1 MSNFNFLKIFVKKN
15 IGSIIVRLSKKQI
28 ARISR
33 NNQTCIFQI
42 CNKFE
47 NKCKTTG
54 IKWKFSVG
62 FKFTAEVRSQQN
74 APALGRLFKILL
86 SKTGMG
92 SCGREVPRL
101 LCNFEPRLL
110 QKFQSNHQE

>member
-1 MSNFNFLKIFVKKN
+1 MSNSNFLKIFVKKN

-42 CNKFE
+42 CNKVE

-54 IKWKFSVG
+54 IKWKFLLASSSQLG
-62 FKFTAEVRSQQN
+62 FD
-74 APALGRLFKILL
+74 P
-86 SKTGMG
+86 SKM
-92 SCGREVPRL
+92 PQL
-101 LCNFEPRLL
+101 
-110 QKFQSNHQE
+110 